1 MVINKRRLIEKT
13 KHQVLVII
21 RIVIILSL
29 IKIISITINHIIKK
43 NNLTMDKV
51 KRHLLKSIIRLEEE
65 VILLLV
71 DISY

>member
-1 MVINKRRLIEKT
+1 MVINKRLLTEKT
-13 KHQVLVII
+13 KHQVLVVIKT
-21 RIVIILSL
+21 VIILSQ
-29 IKIISITINHIIKK
+29 IKIISIIKGRIMKK
-43 NNLTMDKV
+43 NNHIMVKV